1 MTRPAAPTLWVEHPA
16 LEPYSHFEP
25 QEYLEEYYAQL
36 SEENAFLLDFYHETY
51 RRMPADLSVLE
62 LGGGPTVYQLLSAS
76 RCAREILF
84 TDFLEA
90 NRREV
95 ERWLEGETGVFDW
108 IQYLERV
115 ASLESDLDADGLA
128 ARLRACIRRVAP
140 CDLTRENP
148 LEPDVRNDFDIVSSA
163 FCLEA
168 VTQDPAD
175 FTSFLQRIRA
185 LLKPG
190 GSLVAVLVRDSR
202 AYKVGRHFF
211 PACPLNEAA
220 LAEALRG
227 NGYRDVQIQTL
238 ETDRSHGY
246 TGIMA
251 VVAARE

>member
-1 MTRPAAPTLWVEHPA
+1 MTPAPCLEHPA
-16 LEPYSHFEP
+16 LEPYSRFLP

-51 RRMPADLSVLE
+51 QRMPAGLSLLE

-84 TDFLEA
+84 TDFLDA

-95 ERWLEGETGVFDW
+95 ERWLEGAADVFDW
-108 IQYLERV
+108 TQYLRR
-115 ASLESDLDADGLA
+115 AAALEGNLDAAAVA

-140 CDLTRENP
+140 CDLRLENP
-148 LEPDVRNDFDIVSSA
+148 LEPEVRTDFDIVSSA

-175 FTSFLQRIRA
+175 FAVFLRRIRA
-185 LLKPG
+185 LLSAG
-190 GSLVAVLVRDSR
+190 GSLVAVLVRDSL
-202 AYKVGRHFF
+202 AYKVGSHFF
-211 PACPLNEAA
+211 PACPLNEATLTA
-220 LAEALRG
+220 ALRG
-227 NGYRDVQIQTL
+227 SGYRHVRIRALDTNCL
-238 ETDRSHGY
+238 HGY

-251 VVAARE
+251 VVAERE